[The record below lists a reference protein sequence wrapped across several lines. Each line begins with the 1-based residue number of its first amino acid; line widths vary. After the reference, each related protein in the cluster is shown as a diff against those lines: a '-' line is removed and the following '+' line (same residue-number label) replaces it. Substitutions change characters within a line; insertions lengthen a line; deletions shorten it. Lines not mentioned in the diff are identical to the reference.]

1 MHALAGNGSPEY
13 NDHIY
18 WSWFSYMSI
27 PAATFKAEC
36 LKLMDQVEKTRQPI
50 IITKHGRP
58 VAQLAPVE
66 ADPRSLFGYMKN
78 TVKIDGD
85 VLAPVDIDW
94 SAVSGR
100 EDRLYERVEKRRS
113 RGK

>member
-1 MHALAGNGSPEY
+1 MGFIVNIS
-13 NDHIY
+13 
-18 WSWFSYMSI
+18 
-27 PAATFKAEC
+27 AASFKAEC

-66 ADPRSLFGYMKN
+66 ANPRSLFGYMKN

-85 VLAPVDIDW
+85 IVAPLGIEW

-100 EDRLYERVEKRRS
+100 EDRLYERSEKRRS
-113 RGK
+113 RRK